1 MSGTKIVLKTDLT
14 MTENSGITFEYAY
27 TEFQKFCNLK
37 NLRPKTIHNYEENYL
52 RFKKYLDEY
61 ANYSFIT
68 ELKQYDINNYVLCLK
83 NSGMRDT
90 SINTYLRGVRTILN
104 FWSENYNIQTFKI
117 RIHKAD
123 KSIKETYTDEELFRL
138 LARPSLTNCE
148 FTTFR
153 NWCIINF
160 FLGTGV
166 RVSTLIH
173 IKIEDIDLN
182 FDRIQLTYTKNRKS
196 YIIPLSGQLK
206 QVLEEYLSYRKGR
219 PEDYLFCNQ
228 YGEQLTTDAVKHA
241 ISKYNKSRG
250 VNRCGLHAFRH
261 TFAKKCVMNGV
272 NVFVLQRLLGHSD
285 ISVTRE
291 YVDLYA
297 DDLAKNID
305 MYNPLDTLNSN
316 KKDSIKKKTVNTR
329 KKISMKK

>member
-153 NWCIINF
+153 NW
-160 FLGTGV
+160 
-166 RVSTLIH
+166 
-173 IKIEDIDLN
+173 
-182 FDRIQLTYTKNRKS
+182 
-196 YIIPLSGQLK
+196 
-206 QVLEEYLSYRKGR
+206 
-219 PEDYLFCNQ
+219 
-228 YGEQLTTDAVKHA
+228 
-241 ISKYNKSRG
+241 
-250 VNRCGLHAFRH
+250 
-261 TFAKKCVMNGV
+261 
-272 NVFVLQRLLGHSD
+272 
-285 ISVTRE
+285 
-291 YVDLYA
+291 
-297 DDLAKNID
+297 
-305 MYNPLDTLNSN
+305 
-316 KKDSIKKKTVNTR
+316 
-329 KKISMKK
+329 